1 MDQPGSSI
9 AELNSRQKQQSQRHV
24 LREVRMGAD
33 RPKPEI
39 IAAISK
45 WDPKPPPQAQR
56 ANAECNE
63 NPHIPR
69 CFKQGSNDPIG
80 RRTSSLAVCVREAN
94 PQHGERLER
103 PRLAESLGRDF
114 AFSLLRR

>member
-9 AELNSRQKQQSQRHV
+9 DELNSRQKQQSQRHI

-63 NPHIPR
+63 NQAEQRRVDRPYSKMLHVRLQRSDCPPR
-69 CFKQGSNDPIG
+69 VIV
-80 RRTSSLAVCVREAN
+80 RRVRT
-94 PQHGERLER
+94 R
-103 PRLAESLGRDF
+103 
-114 AFSLLRR
+114 